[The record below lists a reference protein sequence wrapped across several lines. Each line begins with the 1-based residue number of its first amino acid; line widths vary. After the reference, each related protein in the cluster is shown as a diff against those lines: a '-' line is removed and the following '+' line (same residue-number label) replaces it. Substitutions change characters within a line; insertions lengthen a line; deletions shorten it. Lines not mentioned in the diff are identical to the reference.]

1 MRSSTKPSER
11 VRVEKESQAKRQ
23 TAQPVKR
30 QTRLILNERES
41 ELITQLLEYRF
52 PTTDTEDVDTE
63 EKNEIAALKEK
74 LQKRDGQLLEINK
87 QLDDRI
93 DELRQKNQQLQETQ
107 RSLQHLV
114 TDYTHDVG
122 NLIRPDIMYDIAQAI
137 KQQFPEQFLLL
148 DEVYQAEIAVRH
160 RSEALRIKHTLQ
172 NPENFRVLI
181 RRDKTPKS
189 GEIATD
195 VKNILNETL
204 RHTTRQFLYYP
215 TFTTRREQLLQNRS
229 ISLLELQQCFTQQTV
244 FENHLPLE
252 WVQQHLFPIQHEWS
266 PLWEKIKLKKY
277 GSTENLLYSYFTELF
292 LNIFK
297 YSDYQGLKLRFYDQ
311 DIDGRAFLIS
321 RWENTYRD
329 NQSISTG
336 NGLIG
341 IREELQILNDSQE
354 EQTTLQMLDNQ
365 VPQTFS
371 VTLALKK
378 DLLIYDSQPRNY
390 PRPQRRIT
398 TCESYG

>member
-1 MRSSTKPSER
+1 MSSMKPAKR
-11 VRVEKESQAKRQ
+11 VRVEKESTAKRQ
-23 TAQPVKR
+23 TAQQVKR

-41 ELITQLLEYRF
+41 ELITKLLNYTFSGYEDEEEQL
-52 PTTDTEDVDTE
+52 
-63 EKNEIAALKEK
+63 ALKEK
-74 LQKRDGQLLEINK
+74 LEGQLLEANK
-87 QLDDRI
+87 QL
-93 DELRQKNQQLQETQ
+93 EQKNQQLQDTQ

-114 TDYTHDVG
+114 KDYTHDVG
-122 NLIRPDIMYDIAQAI
+122 NLIRPDIVYDIAQAI

-148 DEVYQAEIAVRH
+148 DGVYQAEIAMRH

-172 NPENFRVLI
+172 NPERFRVFI
-181 RRDKTPKS
+181 RHDNTPKS
-189 GEIATD
+189 GEVATD
-195 VKNILNETL
+195 VKNILYETL
-204 RHTTRQFLYYP
+204 RQTTRLFLYYS
-215 TFTTRREQLLQNRS
+215 TFTTRREQLLQSRS

-244 FENHLPLE
+244 FENQLPLE
-252 WVQQHLFPIQHEWS
+252 WVQQHLFPIQYEWS
-266 PLWEKIKLKKY
+266 PLWERIKLKKD

-292 LNIFK
+292 LNVFK

-311 DIDGRAFLIS
+311 DIDGRAFLMS

-354 EQTTLQMLDNQ
+354 EKTTLQILDNQ
-365 VPQTFS
+365 AEQTFS
-371 VTLALKK
+371 ITLALKK
-378 DLLIYDSQPRNY
+378 DLLIYDSQQHN
-390 PRPQRRIT
+390 PRPKRRVT